1 MEGASDSMGDARRL
15 GQGRADAPV
24 LSLRLDA
31 LREVGGMAA
40 TDALRAWQSIKEC
53 QDVPL

>member
-1 MEGASDSMGDARRL
+1 MGDARRL